1 MRITRRRRN
10 LEVRASV
17 GKAPSTIEHQ
27 HVQANVQ
34 VEYTAEAMDERH
46 HTGLSVTPTPTDTAD
61 NIADNARVTTASTA

>member
-1 MRITRRRRN
+1 
-10 LEVRASV
+10 
-17 GKAPSTIEHQ
+17 
-27 HVQANVQ
+27 VQANVQ